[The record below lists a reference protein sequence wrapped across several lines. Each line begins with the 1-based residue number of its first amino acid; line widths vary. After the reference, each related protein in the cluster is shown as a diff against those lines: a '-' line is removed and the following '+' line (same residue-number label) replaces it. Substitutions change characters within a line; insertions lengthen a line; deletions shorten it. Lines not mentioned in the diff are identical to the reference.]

1 MTRLTLSDE
10 FAFLTKAR
18 FWSMVI
24 AGLAMWLA
32 NDGFISESFSEF
44 LITVATGFTV
54 INTLDRT
61 VDKIAL
67 DRRVLTSTTSAQ
79 SLHE

>member
-1 MTRLTLSDE
+1 MTRFTLSDE

-24 AGLAMWLA
+24 AALAMWLS
-32 NDGFISESFSEF
+32 NDGYISESFAEF
-44 LITVATGFTV
+44 LTTVATGFTV

-67 DRRVLTSTTSAQ
+67 DRRVLTATTSTH
-79 SLHE
+79 STGE